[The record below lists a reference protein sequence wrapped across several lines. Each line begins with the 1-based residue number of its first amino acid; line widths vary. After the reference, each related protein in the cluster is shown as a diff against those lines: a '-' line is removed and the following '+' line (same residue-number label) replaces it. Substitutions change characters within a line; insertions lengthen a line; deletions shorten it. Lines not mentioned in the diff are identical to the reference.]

1 MANTFDAQSTYN
13 KFQGGCDCEGEC
25 SCGKSEQCGCCP
37 PGLVALTDD
46 CGKHIACVTPND
58 AAVYKITKHIP
69 ATGYIKLFNPTTGDY
84 LGDVTPSQGIEIMA
98 AINPAINPIPPAGVF
113 NPSFSSNSISLAAPA
128 DAATS
133 EIALGFAVDRV
144 SCTEGIVVQFS
155 TGTPAGFTFLDG
167 ETSLLIG
174 SGTSTLFDG
183 IMIDDQV
190 NAGTYEISIAFS
202 GCANTITKVLTVIV
216 S

>member
-13 KFQGGCDCEGEC
+13 KFQGDCNCEGDC
-25 SCGKSEQCGCCP
+25 SCGKKEQCGCCP
-37 PGLVALTDD
+37 PGLVALLDD

-84 LGDVTPSQGIEIMA
+84 LGDLTPSQALEIMA
-98 AINPAINPIPPAGVF
+98 AINPAIAPPVALGQF
-113 NPSFSSNSISLAAPA
+113 NPYFSDDSISLAAPA
-128 DAATS
+128 DDATS
-133 EIALGFAVDRV
+133 QVALAFSVDRV
-144 SCTEGIVVQFS
+144 SCTGGIVVQFS
-155 TGTPAGFTFLDG
+155 SGTPAGFSFLG
-167 ETSLLIG
+167 GATSLLIG
-174 SGTSTLFDG
+174 ENNSVILDG
-183 IMIDDQV
+183 ILIDDQV
-190 NAGTYEISIAFS
+190 DAGTYEISIAFS